1 MGSIPT
7 RFWMTLGWGIHHE
20 LPTRAYDQALYHA
33 GLCDQNIIAVSSV
46 PPKTQIE
53 VPTREGIS
61 YIPVWK
67 EGKSGLADDLLESL
81 HVIKSDI
88 PGAEVESDTQYYYKL
103 PTSTCVDVVLVRM
116 DGNSFERI
124 TSALA
129 IGSYYMPDRTIG
141 KFAFEAHGNKIPQGC
156 VDNAIEGFVDMC
168 KMRGRELVP
177 RKLPEDTKGYYKKF
191 KIATSSFAR
200 DNTEFEFHATKEVHY
215 CDTLDIDVYL
225 CTMVVPEGFC
235 GSVLAAAVMDPF
247 TEIHSIFYE
256 TKFQQRARRADDLEK
271 RAKPEKSE
279 VVR

>member
-7 RFWMTLGWGIHHE
+7 RFWMTLGWGIHPE

-61 YIPVWK
+61 YVPDW
-67 EGKSGLADDLLESL
+67 EGVKSGRAGDILKSL
-81 HVIKSDI
+81 RVAKLDI
-88 PGAEVESDTQYYYKL
+88 PGTEVESDTQYYYKL
-103 PTSTCVDVVLVRM
+103 PTSSCVDVVLVRM

-129 IGSYYMPDRTIG
+129 IGSYYMPDEIIG
-141 KFAFEAHGNKIPQGC
+141 KFAFEAHGYKVPQGC
-156 VDNAIEGFVDMC
+156 VDNAIEGFIDMC
-168 KMRGRELVP
+168 KMRGRDPVP
-177 RKLPEDTKGYYKKF
+177 RELPEDTMGYFKNF
-191 KIATSSFAR
+191 KIATSNFAC
-200 DNTEFEFHATKEVHY
+200 DDTEIEFHATKEVHY
-215 CDTLDIDVYL
+215 CKALDIDVYL

-247 TEIHSIFYE
+247 TEVHSVFYE
-256 TKFQQRARRADDLEK
+256 NPGFNK
-271 RAKPEKSE
+271 RVHGAW
-279 VVR
+279 